1 MTPVSELVFTDD
13 ELTVLARMVGEP
25 VFPATHLPQHDDA
38 TWAAVARGLVAR
50 GAVLDRDPPA
60 MAADVAD
67 LLGVV
72 LYSERELLLTLIY
85 APGEADNRGEILCRR
100 GDAIVRYTGTEDGVN
115 TFHRCAQPGI
125 DALLAAALDLRETG
139 ESEPGPAQ
147 TISER
152 DFLDALELNVSDGPI
167 VAGRRY
173 PAAAGYLEALHDS
186 RRMATVRS
194 ERRLPD
200 DRFEAA
206 ELTATT
212 SWHHGLWLAR
222 DIPSPTRGTH
232 GDVELQRVDADSA
245 RAQITALVE
254 TFGQP
259 PSEPLHP
266 RAFAR

>member
-50 GAVLDRDPPA
+50 GAVLDGDPPA

-115 TFHRCAQPGI
+115 TIRRCGQAGV
-125 DALLAAALDLRETG
+125 DALLAAAFDLRDTG

-147 TISER
+147 TISEG

-200 DRFEAA
+200 QRFEAA
-206 ELTATT
+206 ELTVNA
-212 SWHHGLWLAR
+212 SRRHGLWLAR
-222 DIPSPTRGTH
+222 DIPSPTRGAH

-245 RAQITALVE
+245 RAQVTALVE

-259 PSEPLHP
+259 PSEPLRR

>member
-13 ELTVLARMVGEP
+13 ELTVFARMVGEP

-50 GAVLDRDPPA
+50 GAVLDGDPPA

-67 LLGVV
+67 LLGVI

-100 GDAIVRYTGTEDGVN
+100 GDAIVRFTGTEDGIN
-115 TFHRCAQPGI
+115 TIRRCGQPGI
-125 DALLAAALDLRETG
+125 DALLAEALDLREAG
-139 ESEPGPAQ
+139 VSEPGLAQ
-147 TISER
+147 TMSEG
-152 DFLDALELNVSDGPI
+152 DFLDALELNLSDGPI
-167 VAGRRY
+167 AAGRRY

-200 DRFEAA
+200 DFFEAA

-222 DIPSPTRGTH
+222 DIPSPTPGTH
-232 GDVELQRVDADSA
+232 GDVELQRVDADTA

-254 TFGQP
+254 TFAQP
-259 PSEPLHP
+259 PSESLHQ